1 LSDNLSEAQLRY
13 LRRVAD
19 QMRARGTVRIEID
32 LKDGG
37 VGSYREV
44 RTLRPADLDES
55 DGEDYARAS

>member
-1 LSDNLSEAQLRY
+1 MSDNLSEAQLRY

-19 QMRARGTVRIEID
+19 QMRARGAVRIEID

-37 VGSYREV
+37 VGSYREA
-44 RTLRPADLDES
+44 RTLRPVDLDES